1 MEGVMSVLANPRH
14 AVGVATVL
22 LALAA
27 TPTSAARADWSQN
40 LSEFLPAIQTCVRH
54 EPEAASV
61 VTVAREVGT
70 HLVDVRLRGPD
81 GARWDCITAGSGQ
94 RVERLVRVTG
104 NQLQANEDAP
114 IFTPLRHGRPRGGC
128 FRHEAARDGD
138 GHLVG
143 WLSYPSC

>member
-1 MEGVMSVLANPRH
+1 MTVWVNQRHTVSVA
-14 AVGVATVL
+14 AVL

-27 TPTSAARADWSQN
+27 TPASAAPADWSQN

-81 GARWDCITAGSGQ
+81 GARWDCVATGSGE
-94 RVERLVRVTG
+94 RVERLVRVAG
-104 NQLQANEDAP
+104 NQMQTDEDAP
-114 IFTPLRHGRPRGGC
+114 IFTPVGHERPRGGC
-128 FRHEAARDGD
+128 FRHEAARGGD
-138 GHLVG
+138 GRLVG
-143 WLSYPSC
+143 WLSHKSC